1 MKVREFVF
9 DGKGIKET
17 PWEHPAKDEL
27 LMWLILKMDFDSDM
41 FSEEEGFEVST
52 DSSEWAADI
61 LIIYLEY
68 YLDEE
73 EVFNWVLNDYGE
85 TVVREPSDDRIES
98 EESAA
103 RAAYEAERRVS

>member
-1 MKVREFVF
+1 
-9 DGKGIKET
+9 
-17 PWEHPAKDEL
+17 
-27 LMWLILKMDFDSDM
+27 MWLILKMDFDSDM

-61 LIIYLEY
+61 LIINGKVGANVIVPCDAWEAGLYLEY